1 MSTTPISD
9 DAIEAAAKFWEFLG
23 QSGSAQTIRERKG
36 FRTTA
41 EVFAAFEEV
50 IRQKVKAEMNQPNI
64 LIEQGPEGP
73 IQVECHRQFVIEL
86 SETGKYFAVGS
97 PSPSFVV
104 SGNSAAEAADAAQR
118 LMGLMDFHEGGGA

>member
-1 MSTTPISD
+1 MTQISSE
-9 DAIEAAAKFWEFLG
+9 AIEAAAKFWEFLG
-23 QSGSAQTIRERKG
+23 QNGTAQTIRDRKG

-64 LIEQGPEGP
+64 LIEEGP
-73 IQVECHRQFVIEL
+73 DGPIHVECHRQFVIEL
-86 SETGKYFAVGS
+86 SENGKYFAVGS
-97 PSPSFVV
+97 PKPTFVV

-118 LMGLMDFHEGGGA
+118 LMGLMDFCEAGGA